1 MLNPKFQ
8 TPKTKST
15 NSFKIALFLNASSPS
30 FPKVNTKAVIALVL
44 CCAFWGI
51 SFPMIKAMMIE
62 LSDHSPDGS
71 TLFFSSWIQF
81 MRFLLAGIIMFFLT
95 MRLSKPTRL
104 EIRQG
109 LTLALWGGIGMWLQ
123 ADALAYTEA
132 STSAFLTQSYC
143 VFLPVWAAL
152 RHRKFPGKTTILA
165 VLLVLGG
172 GAILAGV
179 STNNLKIGRG
189 ELETMASAIFFTFQI
204 LALEKKQFANN
215 RGRSVTLIMCVGI
228 TLIFLP
234 ITFATAP
241 DISTVLSIG
250 SSGSVILLC
259 FVLALVC
266 TVGSFSLMNTFQRHV
281 TSTEAGL
288 IYTTEPVFTAF
299 YALFLPGLL
308 ASLMGHPYANESLT
322 TKLLIG
328 GSLIL
333 AANLIVIYAMKKR
346 DPAHKNPIT

>member
-109 LTLALWGGIGMWLQ
+109 LTLALLPTPKHQPLPFLLRVIVSSSLFGPHSDIANFREKQQSLQ
-123 ADALAYTEA
+123 CSSFSVVVRYSL
-132 STSAFLTQSYC
+132 
-143 VFLPVWAAL
+143 
-152 RHRKFPGKTTILA
+152 
-165 VLLVLGG
+165 
-172 GAILAGV
+172 
-179 STNNLKIGRG
+179 
-189 ELETMASAIFFTFQI
+189 ASAPTI
-204 LALEKKQFANN
+204 
-215 RGRSVTLIMCVGI
+215 
-228 TLIFLP
+228 
-234 ITFATAP
+234 
-241 DISTVLSIG
+241 
-250 SSGSVILLC
+250 
-259 FVLALVC
+259 
-266 TVGSFSLMNTFQRHV
+266 
-281 TSTEAGL
+281 
-288 IYTTEPVFTAF
+288 
-299 YALFLPGLL
+299 
-308 ASLMGHPYANESLT
+308 
-322 TKLLIG
+322 
-328 GSLIL
+328 
-333 AANLIVIYAMKKR
+333 
-346 DPAHKNPIT
+346 